1 MNYLDPAIAD
11 LERKIDLLIGRCEQ
25 LSKEN
30 ARLRASE
37 STWRGERT
45 RLVEQQHHARQQVVE
60 MIKRLKALDQE

>member
-1 MNYLDPAIAD
+1 MNHLDPAIAD
-11 LERKIDLLIGRCEQ
+11 LERDLLIGRCEQ